1 MPAPPRLLAPLRA
14 FLRLEAA
21 GGILLMLAAAIA
33 MLIANSPM
41 GDAWDDLWHTF
52 VGIVLGDQTW
62 SMTLGHWVNDG
73 LMAIF
78 FLVVGLE
85 IKRELVLGDLRE
97 PRIAALPVVAAAG
110 GAVVP
115 ALIYLA
121 LNLGGPGQPGWGV
134 PMATDIAFALG
145 VLALVGSRV
154 PTAIKVFLTTLAIVD
169 DMLAVLVIAVF
180 YTSSIEI
187 LGVVEAVICLALLL
201 VANRLGVR
209 SLLVYGALGLA
220 LWVGVLASGVHAT
233 IAGVSARADHPG
245 EGGSATRND
254 GATTRSPLISLEHA
268 LHPWSAFVIVPLFAL
283 ANAGVRLTGDLAV
296 LVEPVT
302 LGIIVGLLVG
312 KPIGI
317 VGLTWIV
324 GRLTRRG
331 LPDGTTWS
339 QFVALGVL
347 AGIGFTMSL
356 FIANLATLSDAD
368 HRGAKLGI
376 LAASV
381 SAGTLGWVAMR
392 VATRRVAS

>member
-1 MPAPPRLLAPLRA
+1 MPAPTRLLAPLRA
-14 FLRLEAA
+14 FLRQEAA

-41 GDAWDDLWHTF
+41 GDAWDDLWHTY

-209 SLLVYGALGLA
+209 SLLVYGALGVA

-233 IAGVSARADHPG
+233 IAGVLLA
-245 EGGSATRND
+245 ATIPATVGQRPDD
-254 GATTRSPLISLEHA
+254 GRPTRSPLISLEHA

-356 FIANLATLSDAD
+356 FIANLAALSDAD